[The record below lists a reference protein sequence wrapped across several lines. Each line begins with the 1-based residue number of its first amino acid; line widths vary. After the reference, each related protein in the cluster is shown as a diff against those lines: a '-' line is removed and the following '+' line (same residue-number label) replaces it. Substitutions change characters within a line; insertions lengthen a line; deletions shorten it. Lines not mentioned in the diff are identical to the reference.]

1 MPKTSRLTRARGA
14 KKRKVLMCTACKAPV
29 LKWQPGCPSCG
40 ALDAIIEVTEE
51 LLQRERRDAAELGP
65 RPRACIERL
74 ARAWPGVQRRR
85 VEEAVAFILK
95 ERPHG
100 VGLSEDVLER
110 VARAV
115 VERHARE
122 PKENPIGY
130 LITVARQ
137 AIVQPPAPPPMVE
150 EPERSGWT
158 GFPAGDGGDG
168 DGLRP
173 LTTMLEK
180 AQELPV
186 PVTTELERAERQ
198 CDICGGCGF
207 LRTDWPL
214 GHPKFGK
221 VVPCQCSYSNLTEQ
235 LLKYAGF
242 DDGLRHLTFDRI
254 ERLSGLEEAIA
265 AAERFVEGEPAQ
277 LVLTGVTGCGKT
289 HLAVAIAL
297 GLIERGDPVRFISVA
312 RHLDVLRRS
321 YGRDN
326 DDNFDLLLGNLMTVP
341 VLILDDV
348 GAERGTAWAREKLC
362 EIVDARYA
370 GGLRTIA
377 TSNHQPE
384 QWDPRVLSRLCDWQ
398 RSTVVAI
405 TAGDYRLRNVQF
417 ARART

>member
-1 MPKTSRLTRARGA
+1 M
-14 KKRKVLMCTACKAPV
+14 
-29 LKWQPGCPSCG
+29 
-40 ALDAIIEVTEE
+40 
-51 LLQRERRDAAELGP
+51 
-65 RPRACIERL
+65 ERL

-85 VEEAVAFILK
+85 VEDAVAFILK
-95 ERPHG
+95 DRPHG
-100 VGLSEDVLER
+100 VGLSENVLER
-110 VARAV
+110 VARDV
-115 VERHARE
+115 MERHARE

-158 GFPAGDGGDG
+158 GFPAGDG

-173 LTTMLEK
+173 LATMLEK

-186 PVTTELERAERQ
+186 PPVTTELERAERQ
-198 CDICGGCGF
+198 CDICAGGGF

-214 GHPKFGK
+214 GHRKFGQT
-221 VVPCQCSYSNLTEQ
+221 VPCQCSYSNLTER

-242 DDGLRHLTFDRI
+242 DDALGHTFDRI
-254 ERLSGLEEAIA
+254 ERLSGLEEAIV

-289 HLAVAIAL
+289 HLAVAIAH
-297 GLIERGDPVRFISVA
+297 GLIERGDPVRFVNVP
-312 RHLDVLRRS
+312 RHLDVLRGS
-321 YGRDN
+321 YDQDN
-326 DDNFDLLLGNLMTVP
+326 ADNFDLLLRSLMTVP
-341 VLILDDV
+341 VLILDDLA
-348 GAERGTAWAREKLC
+348 AERGTAWAREKLY

-370 GGLRTIA
+370 GRLRTVA

-384 QWDPRVLSRLCDWQ
+384 QWDQRVLSRLCDWQ